1 MPLLN
6 IRVMLAFFQSSNVV
20 FWHSDAW
27 KISVSVGQ
35 ISGSNSFRHLV
46 SMLSGPVALRVKAM
60 EKHLKTSLI
69 CHELVHIR
77 AWLST
82 GGAVVAAEL
91 VIQNF
96 VDR

>member
-1 MPLLN
+1 M
-6 IRVMLAFFQSSNVV
+6 

-46 SMLSGPVALRVKAM
+46 SMFGPVALRVKAM

-69 CHELVHIR
+69 CHELVHMR

-82 GGAVVAAEL
+82 GGAVVGNKDAAEL
-91 VIQNF
+91 VIQHF